1 MPKALLDFMGF
12 KFFFQSNEE
21 KRIHIYVS
29 KGNPR
34 PNATEFWVT
43 HEGIELAYN
52 DGATSSEDLNR
63 IQKYIWANRD
73 TIIAR
78 WVQYFGIGG

>member
-12 KFFFQSNEE
+12 KFFFWSNEE
-21 KRIHIYVS
+21 KRIHVHVC

-34 PNATEFWVT
+34 ANATKFWVT
-43 HEGIELAYN
+43 RDDIELARD
-52 DGATSSEDLNR
+52 DGTISAEDLKK

-78 WVQYFGIGG
+78 WVSYFGV

>member
-12 KFFFQSNEE
+12 SFFFWSNDE
-21 KRIHIYVS
+21 KRIHVHVC
-29 KGNPR
+29 KGKPG
-34 PNATEFWVT
+34 PNATKFWVT
-43 HEGIELAYN
+43 HDGVELAYS
-52 DGATSSEDLNR
+52 DGSISSGDLNK

-78 WVQYFGIGG
+78 WVSYFGV